1 LGRFQA
7 VLVDFVGVLS
17 GFADSAVAR
26 LVQNS
31 KAKHFCL
38 MNLVREGT
46 THLHR
51 RAQGRLD
58 ALDDGLTLTYQER
71 VE

>member
-1 LGRFQA
+1 
-7 VLVDFVGVLS
+7 LS
-17 GFADSAVAR
+17 GFADGAVAR

-31 KAKHFCL
+31 RAKHFCL

-46 THLHR
+46 THLHHR
-51 RAQGRLD
+51 PQGRLD
-58 ALDDGLTLTYQER
+58 ALDDGLTLTDEER